1 MCVNTRRRISFF
13 WLGHRRAR
21 SADPSSRFCREKP
34 LSICQRW
41 PYTPPVTAP
50 PRPPAEAFLHLAAV
64 FRLGLTPAGVAAVQG
79 EHRGSGSSAAPGRRR
94 DYVRRR
100 SRCRPTACPTRSA
113 RPRAGRGLK
122 LRRVLAGA
130 LADVGRQEQMAGRLQ
145 HRRQLGPGQAAA
157 TLALPPDE
165 VAAAVPALV
174 AGGVNGGPR
183 LGRDQAAI
191 LRRADGLAEEGIDP
205 FFSRRRPAAFW
216 RVE

>member
-1 MCVNTRRRISFF
+1 MRQHPQEDLF
-13 WLGHRRAR
+13 LLAGPPAG
-21 SADPSSRFCREKP
+21 AQPDPSSRFCREKP

-79 EHRGSGSSAAPGRRR
+79 EHRGADPQPLPAVGVIMFGVVAAVAQQRVQRAAP
-94 DYVRRR
+94 
-100 SRCRPTACPTRSA
+100 A
-113 RPRAGRGLK
+113 RGAGRGLK

-145 HRRQLGPGQAAA
+145 HRSQLGPGQAAA

>member
-21 SADPSSRFCREKP
+21 
-34 LSICQRW
+34 
-41 PYTPPVTAP
+41 AP
-50 PRPPAEAFLHLAAV
+50 TR
-64 FRLGLTPAGVAAVQG
+64 VAASAARSRSRSASAGRTRAGNGSAAAAGGSVSSSG
-79 EHRGSGSSAAPGRRR
+79 GGISSWADAGRRCGGSRGTPWSGSSAAPGRRR

-113 RPRAGRGLK
+113 ARGAGRGLK

-145 HRRQLGPGQAAA
+145 HRSQLGPGQAAA